1 MTSAVEYSY
10 IGNEFSLRVDE
21 SLINRAVRVK
31 SIVKDKLKRVFETNM
46 SLVSEEKQVENT
58 AVETVST
65 QKETL
70 IDLSEEKL
78 NNLNEKINALILQE
92 NVPCVVSRAVLFT
105 KPLVS
110 KIGRVTGKW
119 FKDMPVSERTL
130 AASEMTSAE
139 LNATA
144 TGIVPGT
151 WDDMPE
157 MTQDN
162 LAQAVEPT
170 VEKIDNYSL
179 PLEPATSEETT
190 VYEPQIEV
198 SAPVEENS
206 IPTTEIPNGI
216 EVPSFVPNMDEL
228 IPSNND
234 TTIEN
239 ETEAPQ
245 VELVPEPKP
254 VDEAEERE
262 LVSEPTTIVSE
273 ETEIPTV
280 EVAEPTVIPTVEVDQ
295 ETSHEEVSNENDEDA
310 PEAERKMTIEEKIAQ
325 LIERKNRVHTEEV
338 PEVTTV
344 SEQAPDEEAD
354 KKLET
359 KPELTQAGVIA
370 RLQRLN
376 NAMKGKDAT
385 IRSLTSKNEATREE
399 LAQAREKIGG
409 YEAVV
414 NDLTIKNNALTKE
427 NQRLN
432 QKVEEAETASQSIIA
447 KLESQ
452 VDELTESKAEEG
464 EKSKRLI
471 AELKEKHAKEI
482 AELKEK
488 HAAELKSVSD
498 TKERQIQAIYAT
510 ISEALGETTPEEDYG
525 RSMAA

>member
-46 SLVSEEKQVENT
+46 SLV
-58 AVETVST
+58 
-65 QKETL
+65 
-70 IDLSEEKL
+70 SEEKL

-139 LNATA
+139 MNATA

-179 PLEPATSEETT
+179 PLEPAASEETT

-216 EVPSFVPNMDEL
+216 EVPSFVPNMEEL

-239 ETEAPQ
+239 EAEAPQ